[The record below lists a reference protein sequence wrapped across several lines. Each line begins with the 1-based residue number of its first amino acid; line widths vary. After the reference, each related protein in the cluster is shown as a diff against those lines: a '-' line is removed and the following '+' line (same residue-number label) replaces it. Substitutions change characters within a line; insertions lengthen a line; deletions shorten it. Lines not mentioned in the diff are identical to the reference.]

1 MDFVNKFDCDGFGSK
16 KGNFWNN
23 LIDFRK
29 EFVYKES
36 VYQGNIHLLKENQ
49 MLYFGEKYMLFLSF

>member
-36 VYQGNIHLLKENQ
+36 VYQGNVHLSQK
-49 MLYFGEKYMLFLSF
+49 